1 MINTKNLVA
10 NESSVPSYWVFQY
23 YLNLSEYLN
32 GQDIKIKSIWNPSE
46 RTASMCIYVDQ
57 NKRCYMYKDFS
68 TGKGGNKIN
77 LIQDIFDLNYSNAVE
92 KMVNDYNKFVAQ
104 NGCAKIDF
112 KPQPK
117 WEVEL
122 VKTRSWNQDDANY
135 WLQYRIGSSM
145 LNKYNVRPIDYYNLV
160 KSNSGTMEK
169 KTIRGKNIY
178 GYYNKHG
185 QIFKIYQ
192 PLRDGFK
199 FYKIESYIQGLDQLE
214 YKQPYL
220 VIASSLKDVMSLA
233 GFGYNIEII
242 APDSENTLIKPY
254 VIENLKSK
262 YKKII
267 TLFDNDDAG
276 KKAINTYNK
285 NYNINGCTLDLAK
298 DISDAVKDYGFDKVH
313 ANLKPLLK
321 ETIYKKDG

>member
-1 MINTKNLVA
+1 
-10 NESSVPSYWVFQY
+10 
-23 YLNLSEYLN
+23 
-32 GQDIKIKSIWNPSE
+32 
-46 RTASMCIYVDQ
+46 
-57 NKRCYMYKDFS
+57 MYKDFS

-77 LIQDIFDLNYSNAVE
+77 LIQDIFNLNYATAVE
-92 KMVNDYNKFVAQ
+92 KMINDYNKFVAQ
-104 NGCAKIDF
+104 NGSVKIEF

-117 WEVEL
+117 WDVEL
-122 VKTRSWNQDDANY
+122 VKTRSWNQDDAAY

-145 LNKYNVRPIDYYNLV
+145 LSKYNVRPIDYYNLV
-160 KSNSGTMEK
+160 KSNNGTVEK
-169 KTIRGKNIY
+169 KTIRGKNMY

-233 GFGYNIEII
+233 GFGYNLEVI

-254 VIENLKSK
+254 IIENLKSK
-262 YKKII
+262 YKKVI

-276 KKAINTYNK
+276 KKAIAIYKK
-285 NYNINGCTLDLAK
+285 NYDINGCALDLAK
-298 DISDAVKDYGFDKVH
+298 DISDAVKEYGFDEVH

-321 ETIYKKDG
+321 ETIYK